1 MAIPASLTKNLRF
14 PAVAAPMFLV
24 SGPELVIA
32 TCKSGMIGTFP
43 ALNQRTSEGY
53 AEWLET
59 IMAALGAD
67 DAQYGVNLIVHNTNT
82 RLMADLAIT
91 AEHKVPL
98 VITSLGAVR
107 NIVDGV
113 HAYGGVV
120 FHDVINARHAR
131 KAADAGVDGLILV
144 SAGAGGH
151 AGNQHPFALINEI
164 RQFFSGTILL
174 SGAISTGGDVA
185 AALMAGADLA
195 YMGTR
200 FIATEEAL
208 AADAYKEMLIET
220 TAKDIT
226 YTDAISGINANF
238 LTPSLIR
245 NGLDPAA
252 AKDPHHKI
260 DMAHELNGDAR
271 AWKTIWSAGQGV
283 GSIHE
288 ILPVAELAARLRSEF
303 GSALNCFDDKR
314 KAYTL

>member
-53 AEWLET
+53 AEWLDT
-59 IMAALGAD
+59 IKAALGAD

-107 NIVDGV
+107 DIVDGV

-288 ILPVAELAARLRSEF
+288 ILPVAKLAARLRSEF

>member
-1 MAIPASLTKNLRF
+1 MAVSASLTKNLRF

-32 TCKSGMIGTFP
+32 TCKAGMIGTFP

-53 AEWLET
+53 AEWLDT
-59 IMAALGAD
+59 IKAALDPD
-67 DAQYGVNLIVHNTNT
+67 DAAYGVNLIVHNTNT
-82 RLMADLAIT
+82 RLMADIQIT
-91 AEHKVPL
+91 VQHQVPL
-98 VITSLGAVR
+98 VITSLGAVKD
-107 NIVDGV
+107 IVDAV
-113 HAYGGVV
+113 HSYGGVV
-120 FHDVINARHAR
+120 FHDVINARHAK

-144 SAGAGGH
+144 AAGAGGH

-185 AALMAGADLA
+185 SALMAGADLA

-200 FIATEEAL
+200 FIATEEAR
-208 AADAYKEMLIET
+208 AGDDYKEMLVET

-238 LTPSLIR
+238 LTPSLIA
-245 NGLDPAA
+245 NGLDPVA

-260 DMAHELNGDAR
+260 DMAEELNTEAK

-288 ILPVAELAARLRSEF
+288 VLPVADLVRSLKTEFAAAHENF
-303 GSALNCFDDKR
+303 SAKTNL
-314 KAYTL
+314 YGL